1 MADLSRHLPLSN
13 RPRGD
18 ESGVTGDRRHQL
30 AEVVRQAHLLSAGA
44 PDAVEG
50 FLREAR
56 LDGELPGMAL
66 PEIADALDA
75 GARRGIRPL
84 TEAVAALLRL
94 AGPRE
99 VALDPLTSGAVALY
113 AVTRTPR
120 DRRAVVGTNTLRAT
134 DAGWEFGHG
143 PVRAA
148 SARQILDFL
157 LGLGDVP
164 PPLSP
169 R

>member
-30 AEVVRQAHLLSAGA
+30 AEVVRQAHLLTGGA
-44 PDAVEG
+44 PDAVQR
-50 FLREAR
+50 FLLDAR
-56 LDGELPGMAL
+56 LDGEFHGRTL

-84 TEAVAALLRL
+84 TEALTALLRL

-120 DRRAVVGTNTLRAT
+120 DRRAVVGANTLHAT

-143 PVRAA
+143 PVREAP
-148 SARQILDFL
+148 ARQILDFL